1 MNTRARFVD
10 VDGRPAIQ
18 FEKQCPHQP
27 ERLWRALT
35 DPADL
40 ARWFPCRVDIEPR
53 EDGTVTF
60 TDEPGAEPTTGTVL
74 ACEPAQ
80 RLAYTWEGDELW
92 FTLSPSGQGSVLVFA
107 NVLGD
112 RETAAMVAA
121 GWTTC
126 LDELDAL
133 LAGGNPRIPKGA
145 GREPIEE
152 YIAAM
157 PEWKHDI
164 GRRLDELD
172 EERFRSRVRRAAALP
187 GEKM

>member
-133 LAGGNPRIPKGA
+133 LAGEPPVSQGDGDAWRPVYESYVAEGFPAGA
-145 GREPIEE
+145 PVPGRGEE
-152 YIAAM
+152 
-157 PEWKHDI
+157 
-164 GRRLDELD
+164 
-172 EERFRSRVRRAAALP
+172 SS
-187 GEKM
+187 